1 MIDDQTIAPPSPSA
15 AFLSHLTLLPM
26 QERFV
31 HAGERFSCYVG
42 GVGAGKSTAGAV
54 RALARALAAP
64 GSLGLIGAPTYPML
78 RDATQRTV
86 FELLDLLGAGYARS
100 YHKSEGRLTL
110 ENGSEILLRS
120 MDEPDRVRGL
130 NLAWFWLDEA
140 PLCGYYAW
148 QILKGRLRQRGY
160 ATAGWATGTPRGRD
174 GFWRDFEHAPRP
186 HHALYRASTHAN
198 AANLPPDYISDLG
211 LTGALYDQEVLGLFT
226 AFAGLVY
233 AFTSDAS
240 DGNVRAPDAGK
251 GWKDVIGGVDWG
263 YTHPSAALVFGVDG
277 DGRAWQLAEY
287 YQRRAPLD
295 AEVIP
300 AILDLT
306 RRYGVRT
313 WYGGPDEPEHLAALR
328 TALLRAELPCRVLP
342 GDDAVRP
349 GIQTVTKLLARRE
362 DGTRGLSVAPSC
374 VNTIAEYGAYQWA
387 PEPVSLTGLLP
398 LAAGRDAAAAY
409 AEVPLKVNDDAMD
422 ATRYALHT
430 ALGRAHPAQA
440 AWDACLLMRERA
452 RDRERDTGERAGR

>member
-1 MIDDQTIAPPSPSA
+1 MIDDLTDAPPSPSA

-26 QERFV
+26 QDRFV
-31 HAGERFSCYVG
+31 HASERFSFYVG

-54 RALARALAAP
+54 RALARALDAP

-86 FELLDLLGAGYARS
+86 FELLDLLGEGYARS

-174 GFWRDFEHAPRP
+174 GFWRDFEHAPRA
-186 HHALYRASTHAN
+186 HHTLYRASTQEN
-198 AANLPPDYISDLG
+198 AANLPPDYVSDLG
-211 LTGALYDQEVLGLFT
+211 LTGALYEQEVLGLFT

-233 AFTSDAS
+233 AFTADEA
-240 DGNVRAPDAGK
+240 DGNVREPPDDEGVGAHRVRPDPDAVRPDPDAVRPDPDRVRP
-251 GWKDVIGGVDWG
+251 WKDVIGGVDWG
-263 YTHPSAALVFGVDG
+263 YTHPTAALVFGIDG

-295 AEVIP
+295 AAVLP

-306 RRYGVRT
+306 RRYSVRT

-349 GIQTVTKLLARRE
+349 GIQTVTKLLARRA
-362 DGTRGLSVAPSC
+362 DGTRGLYV
-374 VNTIAEYGAYQWA
+374 
-387 PEPVSLTGLLP
+387 
-398 LAAGRDAAAAY
+398 
-409 AEVPLKVNDDAMD
+409 
-422 ATRYALHT
+422 
-430 ALGRAHPAQA
+430 
-440 AWDACLLMRERA
+440 
-452 RDRERDTGERAGR
+452 